1 MKRREFELF
10 LKTCDYRNVKSVE
23 KAIDVFDFSL
33 LELKDIYSYSLNALR
48 EWVVLSLSGEHISLT
63 DTVVK
68 IQMLLYFSSLID
80 INTGK
85 ILKQN
90 KLDVLSLSVS
100 DSCFDQSVIPSLET
114 FDDRVSRICKGD
126 VNTVNLPSEYKLLL
140 SGFGCQVF
148 EHENKNLLIVFEVW
162 HPQRDKLNFIYFD
175 VEMLKC
181 YIPSN
186 VLSSLAGGAGKVDY
200 FSTAGK
206 LLTDSF
212 LRSKFYIKENSI
224 CLGNNIPT
232 FFLYGSNH
240 FGHFILNI
248 FSQIH
253 RLINL
258 LSNKEGF
265 SCREVLVLVY
275 WTGGHKPDFIN
286 LAREY
291 KLENFN
297 LRVVNFNDFKIS
309 IRNYYLPLGLCGC
322 KIENDFG
329 SFARGII
336 LRKDNKKNVRI
347 GRVGSLKLALG
358 LRSGSRSLINQKDA
372 FVRLVLNLSLYYSS
386 LQIVIDGMFASSSAN
401 ISSTL
406 MLDAQEELNVA
417 KELVFEL
424 NKKLDNK
431 LSIVN
436 LAGLSF
442 SDQIYYLSA
451 CDFVVAPLGSGFA
464 KYQWISDIP
473 GIAFGPK
480 NAIYSFNQHA
490 NQLTEG
496 VGLNFNSAYKDIT
509 RIKAKH
515 GVLPISCVSSDSD
528 ENYRGNFALK
538 DDAID
543 LLTSIIIATNN

>member
-232 FFLYGSNH
+232 FF
-240 FGHFILNI
+240 
-248 FSQIH
+248 
-253 RLINL
+253 
-258 LSNKEGF
+258 
-265 SCREVLVLVY
+265 
-275 WTGGHKPDFIN
+275 
-286 LAREY
+286 
-291 KLENFN
+291 
-297 LRVVNFNDFKIS
+297 
-309 IRNYYLPLGLCGC
+309 
-322 KIENDFG
+322 
-329 SFARGII
+329 
-336 LRKDNKKNVRI
+336 
-347 GRVGSLKLALG
+347 SLWL
-358 LRSGSRSLINQKDA
+358 
-372 FVRLVLNLSLYYSS
+372 
-386 LQIVIDGMFASSSAN
+386 
-401 ISSTL
+401 
-406 MLDAQEELNVA
+406 
-417 KELVFEL
+417 
-424 NKKLDNK
+424 
-431 LSIVN
+431 
-436 LAGLSF
+436 
-442 SDQIYYLSA
+442 
-451 CDFVVAPLGSGFA
+451 
-464 KYQWISDIP
+464 
-473 GIAFGPK
+473 
-480 NAIYSFNQHA
+480 
-490 NQLTEG
+490 
-496 VGLNFNSAYKDIT
+496 
-509 RIKAKH
+509 
-515 GVLPISCVSSDSD
+515 
-528 ENYRGNFALK
+528 
-538 DDAID
+538 
-543 LLTSIIIATNN
+543 